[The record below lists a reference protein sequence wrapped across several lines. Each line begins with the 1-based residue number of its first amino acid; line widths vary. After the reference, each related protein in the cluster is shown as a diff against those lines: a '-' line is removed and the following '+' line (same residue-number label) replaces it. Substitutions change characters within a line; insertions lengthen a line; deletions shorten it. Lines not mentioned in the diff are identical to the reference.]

1 MTLESFAAEL
11 KKQRLD
17 RQVSLMDIS
26 AATRISLKFL
36 EALEEGNF
44 AVLPQTYIRA
54 FIREYAENVGMDPK
68 GAMRKYDTLKQARAV
83 AGPAEP
89 APFLGNVPAG
99 KREEQTPFNKALLF
113 AQENAVFLVLVGL
126 ALAFVVYLVRPT
138 SDAAT
143 STISE
148 VPFDKVIQEHEAAL
162 PKKEDPIPL
171 PVITKPTQPDSLRLE
186 MVTLDSVWMT
196 IIIDA
201 SPVREYLFPPNRKGS
216 WIAQERF
223 ALTMGNA
230 GGATFK
236 LNGIELGALGR
247 RGAVV
252 RNVIL
257 SQANIPRQ

>member
-11 KKQRLD
+11 KKKRLD

-54 FIREYAENVGMDPK
+54 FIREYADNVGIDPK
-68 GAMRKYDTLKQARAV
+68 EAMQKYDTLKQAHPAE
-83 AGPAEP
+83 GSAEP
-89 APFLGNVPAG
+89 APAQRNLLPAKG
-99 KREEQTPFNKALLF
+99 AEQTPFDKALMF
-113 AQENAVFLVLVGL
+113 AQQNALLLVLAGF
-126 ALAFVVYLVRPT
+126 ALAFVIYLVRPS

-162 PKKEDPIPL
+162 PKRDDPISL
-171 PVITKPTQPDSLRLE
+171 PVMIKPAQPDSLRLE

-196 IIIDA
+196 ITIDA
-201 SPVREYLFPPNRKGS
+201 SPVREYLFSANRKGS
-216 WIAQERF
+216 WKAQERF

-230 GGATFK
+230 GGAIFK
-236 LNGIELGALGR
+236 LNGIELGALGKP
-247 RGAVV
+247 GAVV